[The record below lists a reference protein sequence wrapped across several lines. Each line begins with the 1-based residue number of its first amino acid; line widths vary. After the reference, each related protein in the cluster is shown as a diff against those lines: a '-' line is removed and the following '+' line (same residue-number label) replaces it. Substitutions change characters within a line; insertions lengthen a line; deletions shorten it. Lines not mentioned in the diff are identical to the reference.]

1 MNILLYQI
9 GIDYVIL
16 FCLTAT
22 TSNKRKRGR
31 NKCKEFQRKRA
42 LGIIPITIPP
52 NTQGVI
58 GPNASTFTTRVG
70 YIIQEYAKF
79 HHMSWTKVP
88 DDHKQMLKNR
98 LAVSCPI

>member
-31 NKCKEFQRKRA
+31 NKYKEFQRKRA
-42 LGIIPITIPP
+42 LGIIPITITP

-58 GPNASTFTTRVG
+58 GPNASTFNTTKES
-70 YIIQEYAKF
+70 Y
-79 HHMSWTKVP
+79 
-88 DDHKQMLKNR
+88 
-98 LAVSCPI
+98 